1 MKRQRREFLRSTV
14 ALAVISGLPSSL
26 GAAASAGGYPYLGRT
41 EDYAEFRII
50 DPGLTITR
58 VESWTQGQFGIVRIT
73 TSDGHEGY
81 GQLSSFEPDI
91 TATVLHR
98 QVARHALGSDPAQID
113 GLVDR
118 V

>member
-1 MKRQRREFLRSTV
+1 MKMQRREFLRSTV

-58 VESWTQGQFGIVRIT
+58 VES
-73 TSDGHEGY
+73 
-81 GQLSSFEPDI
+81 
-91 TATVLHR
+91 
-98 QVARHALGSDPAQID
+98 
-113 GLVDR
+113 
-118 V
+118 